1 MANIGPNGFD
11 ATQIDPTVDYEHVPA
26 GRYNVEITDSDM
38 LDNSKGTG
46 EFLKLEFTI
55 LDGDFAGRKLWT
67 QLNLSNPSA
76 QAVEIAEREFS
87 AICHATGK
95 LKVQDSV
102 QLHNIPLEINVKVK
116 NNAEYGLQN
125 VIRGYSALN
134 TYGNRPSSPTPVKP
148 SAPAKAASAKTASA
162 KAASA
167 PKSSSGTFTV
177 PWNQKYGTNFS
188 E

>member
-46 EFLKLEFTI
+46 EYLKLEFTI

-76 QAVEIAEREFS
+76 RAVEIAEREFS

-134 TYGNRPSSPTPVKP
+134 TFGSRPSSP
-148 SAPAKAASAKTASA
+148 APAKPPASA

-167 PKSSSGTFTV
+167 PKSGCGTFTV
-177 PWNQKYGTNFS
+177 PWKQK
-188 E
+188 

>member
-11 ATQIDPTVDYEHVPA
+11 ATQIDPTLDYEHVPA
-26 GRYNVEITDSDM
+26 GRYNVEITDSNM

-46 EFLKLEFTI
+46 EYLKLEFTI

-76 QAVEIAEREFS
+76 QAVEIAQREFS

-116 NNAEYGLQN
+116 TSPEYGPQN
-125 VIRGYSALN
+125 IVRGYSPIN
-134 TYGNRPSSPTPVKP
+134 GNGSGPSYQAPVRS
-148 SAPAKAASAKTASA
+148 SAPATAQS
-162 KAASA
+162 S
-167 PKSSSGTFTV
+167 PKKSGGTV
-177 PWNQKYGTNFS
+177 TPPWKIK
-188 E
+188 

>member
-46 EFLKLEFTI
+46 EYLKLEFTI

-67 QLNLSNPSA
+67 QLNLTNPSTR
-76 QAVEIAEREFS
+76 AVEIAEREFS

-134 TYGNRPSSPTPVKP
+134 TYGSRPSSPAPVKP
-148 SAPAKAASAKTASA
+148 SAPAKAASA
-162 KAASA
+162 
-167 PKSSSGTFTV
+167 PKSSGGAFTV
-177 PWNQKYGTNFS
+177 PWKQK
-188 E
+188 